1 MNLTQY
7 NGMAVEEARAKAQAA
22 GFEVKVQLP
31 GMQTL
36 NCEYR
41 QGRLTFK
48 VENGVVV
55 GAEIG

>member
-1 MNLTQY
+1 
-7 NGMAVEEARAKAQAA
+7 MAVEEARAKAQAA
-22 GFEVKVQLP
+22 GFEVKVELP